1 MIKTI
6 LTIVICV
13 SIFGI
18 LVFSIVRQT
27 MQKKINEL
35 VKNENKEKQKKI
47 KVFFHTF
54 LIALNSKP
62 KSLWQDRN

>member
-18 LVFSIVRQT
+18 LVFSMVRQM

-35 VKNENKEKQKKI
+35 VENEKKKNKK
-47 KVFFHTF
+47 
-54 LIALNSKP
+54 N
-62 KSLWQDRN
+62 N

>member
-6 LTIVICV
+6 LAIVICV

-18 LVFSIVRQT
+18 LIFSMVRQM

-35 VKNENKEKQKKI
+35 VENEKKEKRRK
-47 KVFFHTF
+47 
-54 LIALNSKP
+54 N
-62 KSLWQDRN
+62 

>member
-6 LTIVICV
+6 LAIVICV

-18 LVFSIVRQT
+18 LIFSMVRQM

-35 VKNENKEKQKKI
+35 VENEKKKNRKN
-47 KVFFHTF
+47 
-54 LIALNSKP
+54 N
-62 KSLWQDRN
+62 

>member
-6 LTIVICV
+6 LAIVICV

-18 LVFSIVRQT
+18 LVFSMVRQM

-35 VKNENKEKQKKI
+35 VENEKKKNKK
-47 KVFFHTF
+47 
-54 LIALNSKP
+54 N
-62 KSLWQDRN
+62 N

>member
-6 LTIVICV
+6 LAIVICV

-18 LVFSIVRQT
+18 LVFSIVRQM

-35 VKNENKEKQKKI
+35 VENEKKEKRRK
-47 KVFFHTF
+47 
-54 LIALNSKP
+54 N
-62 KSLWQDRN
+62 

>member
-6 LTIVICV
+6 LAIVICV

-18 LVFSIVRQT
+18 LVFSMVRQI

-35 VKNENKEKQKKI
+35 VENEKKKNRKN
-47 KVFFHTF
+47 
-54 LIALNSKP
+54 N
-62 KSLWQDRN
+62 

>member
-6 LTIVICV
+6 LAIIICV

-18 LVFSIVRQT
+18 LVFSIVRQM

-35 VKNENKEKQKKI
+35 VENEKKEKQKKI
-47 KVFFHTF
+47 KVFFHISLVA
-54 LIALNSKP
+54 LILRLKP
-62 KSLWQDRN
+62 L

>member
-6 LTIVICV
+6 LAIVICV

-18 LVFSIVRQT
+18 LVFSMVRQM

-35 VKNENKEKQKKI
+35 VENEKKKNRKN
-47 KVFFHTF
+47 
-54 LIALNSKP
+54 N
-62 KSLWQDRN
+62 

>member
-6 LTIVICV
+6 LIIVISV

-18 LVFSIVRQT
+18 LIFSIVRQL

-35 VKNENKEKQKKI
+35 VEEEKKK
-47 KVFFHTF
+47 KG
-54 LIALNSKP
+54 K
-62 KSLWQDRN
+62 K

>member
-6 LTIVICV
+6 LAIVICV

-18 LVFSIVRQT
+18 LVFSIVRQM

-35 VKNENKEKQKKI
+35 VENEKKKNRKN
-47 KVFFHTF
+47 
-54 LIALNSKP
+54 N
-62 KSLWQDRN
+62 

>member
-6 LTIVICV
+6 LVIIICV

-18 LVFSIVRQT
+18 LVFSIVRQM

-35 VKNENKEKQKKI
+35 VENEKKEKQKK
-47 KVFFHTF
+47 KLKFFF
-54 LIALNSKP
+54 IYLKL
-62 KSLWQDRN
+62 L

>member
-6 LTIVICV
+6 LAIIISV

-18 LVFSIVRQT
+18 LVFSIVRQM

-35 VKNENKEKQKKI
+35 VENERKEKQKK
-47 KVFFHTF
+47 
-54 LIALNSKP
+54 N
-62 KSLWQDRN
+62 